1 MWGSGPFDWSMWQQ
15 EGEARCW
22 TQGWIMS
29 AARLGP
35 LWTPERIERG
45 EFFFIVSFCRSGA
58 RSRPASSANRYSRQ
72 RREVS
77 AVHRIGEIWRR
88 ARRAARPQRLRTSLH
103 VHSTCRPQT
112 RMSVQAA
119 TSPGAWGRLAVPAI
133 ELRHPLRYEGG
144 STAATVGLAGALIG
158 DIHGAPGCALACGVA
173 ADRTAVETTL

>member
-1 MWGSGPFDWSMWQQ
+1 LGAFGRLNASREADFSSLSHSAV
-15 EGEARCW
+15 GEYDPGRLPPQTDIHAN
-22 TQGWIMS
+22 
-29 AARLGP
+29 AARF
-35 LWTPERIERG
+35 RR
-45 EFFFIVSFCRSGA
+45 FIASAKFGGA
-58 RSRPASSANRYSRQ
+58 RT
-72 RREVS
+72 
-77 AVHRIGEIWRR
+77 
-88 ARRAARPQRLRTSLH
+88 AARPQRLGTSLSE
-103 VHSTCRPQT
+103 HSPCRRPRPQT